1 MKALKILL
9 ASSAVAA
16 ATPAMSSDIVIG
28 VPNWPSVK
36 AAASILKVAI
46 EQNLGLEVE
55 LQNSSNSIVFEAMDS
70 GAMHI
75 HPEVWLPNQQN
86 LADQFVDQKGTVVL
100 NPEGAAAFQGMCVDR
115 ATAEKHYITSIED
128 LTNPEVAALID
139 KDGDGKGDL
148 WIGVPGW
155 QSTNVEQI
163 RAKSYG
169 YDQTMNLLQSDET
182 IAYAELDTLVKAGE
196 PWIGFCYGP
205 HYIFA
210 LHDLVVLKEPEHDPA
225 KWKVSQP
232 SEDPDWLENSEA
244 GVSWPPIYIHL
255 AYAKSLE
262 AEFPALATMLSNVD
276 FTTDT
281 ISEMTYQLVIEGK
294 NADAFAAE
302 WVDANEDQVLRWFG
316 D

>member
-1 MKALKILL
+1 MKALKTLL
-9 ASSAVAA
+9 ASAAIAA
-16 ATPAMSSDIVIG
+16 ATPAISADIVIG

-55 LQNSSNSIVFEAMDS
+55 LQNGTNSIVFEAMDS
-70 GAMHI
+70 GAMQI

-86 LADQFVDQKGTVVL
+86 LVDQFVDQKGTVVV
-100 NPEGAAAFQGMCVDR
+100 NPEGAEAFQGMCADR
-115 ATAEKHYITSIED
+115 ATAETHGITSIAD
-128 LTNPEVAALID
+128 LTKPDVAALID

-182 IAYAELDTLVKAGE
+182 IAYAELDARVKAGK

-210 LHDLVVLKEPEHDPA
+210 LHDLVVLEEPEYDA
-225 KWKVSQP
+225 KKWKVSQP
-232 SEDPDWLENSEA
+232 SDDPNWLENSEA
-244 GVSWPPIYIHL
+244 GVSWPPISIHI

-262 AEFPALATMLSNVD
+262 TDYPTVASMQRNVD
-276 FTTDT
+276 FTTDS

-294 NADAFAAE
+294 EADAFAAE
-302 WVDANEDQVLRWFG
+302 WVKANEDQVLGWFVN
-316 D
+316 

>member
-1 MKALKILL
+1 MKMIRNALICGATL
-9 ASSAVAA
+9 AAGPGMAA
-16 ATPAMSSDIVIG
+16 DIVIG

-36 AAASILKVAI
+36 ASANILKVAI

-55 LQNSSNSIVFEAMDS
+55 VQNGTNAIVFEAMDS

-86 LADQFVDQKGTVVL
+86 LADQFVDGKKSVVL
-100 NPEGAAAFQGMCVDR
+100 NPEGAAAFQAICADR
-115 ATAEKHYITSIED
+115 ATSETYGVTSIDD
-128 LTNPEVAALID
+128 LTRPDVAALID
-139 KDGDGKGDL
+139 KDGDGKGEL

-169 YDQTMNLLQSDET
+169 YDQTMTLVQSDET
-182 IAYAELDTLVKAGE
+182 IAFAELDTRVKAGE

-205 HYIFA
+205 HYVFA
-210 LHDLVVLKEPEHDPA
+210 LHDLVVLEEPPHDPA
-225 KWKVSQP
+225 KWKVAQP
-232 SEDPDWLENSEA
+232 DQDADWLQNSEA
-244 GVSWPPIYIHL
+244 GVSWPPIYIHV
-255 AYAKSLE
+255 AYAKALE
-262 AEFPALATMLSNVD
+262 AEQPAVAAMLANID

-281 ISEMTYQLVIEGK
+281 LSDLTYQLVIEGK
-294 NADAFAAE
+294 AAEAYAAE
-302 WVDANEDQVLRWFG
+302 WVAANEDQVLGWFA